1 MTPVVPPIAAHRNSM
16 EMSMSERAPGCI
28 SASSNFYLAQK
39 NIPSL
44 LDRNRRSS
52 RIPISSSVSRT
63 FLSERNA
70 RNTFSRR
77 YTLTE
82 SGLDI
87 RIVSLRESSRLWAF
101 FRGGRREMELFEW
114 RERRNRSAL
123 GPWSDYLNPRGKE
136 KGKEGGSG
144 GGVI

>member
-82 SGLDI
+82 SGLEI
-87 RIVSLRESSRLWAF
+87 RIVSLRESSRFELFSGGVGERWNCSNE
-101 FRGGRREMELFEW
+101 GRRGIAARLDRGLVILIHVE
-114 RERRNRSAL
+114 RKKERRA
-123 GPWSDYLNPRGKE
+123 DQVVE
-136 KGKEGGSG
+136 
-144 GGVI
+144 